1 MPAVTAAMITGGSAV
16 FGDILGAWGQ
26 SQTNAQNY
34 QMFKE
39 NLAWQ
44 EHMSNTAE
52 QRRFAD
58 YKAACVN
65 PLLVTSSQGAST
77 PSISTPQNENPM
89 SSFGQLGQQAAT
101 ALQLQRM
108 KADIDNVNADT
119 DQKKGDTKPS
129 GPSVEVEDADGN
141 VTKGYA
147 NGSPYGKAMLRRAI
161 NDADTAGE
169 TLDLVKEQIRKTRSE
184 SDLNDLAQV
193 LSRLDIKK
201 ARELYPLLVQ
211 YQREVNSS
219 AHSAALVDKADAN
232 VNGGKVGTAIKA
244 VEKAK
249 DLMNPLSGGFN
260 RFRRTGPH
268 F

>member
-1 MPAVTAAMITGGSAV
+1 MPVVTAAAITGGSAI

-34 QMFKE
+34 KMFKE
-39 NLAWQ
+39 NMAWQ

-58 YKAACVN
+58 YKAAGVN

-89 SSFGQLGQQAAT
+89 ASFNQLGQQAAS

-108 KADIDNVNADT
+108 RADIDNVNADT
-119 DQKKGDTKPS
+119 EQKKGDTKPS
-129 GPSVEVEDADGN
+129 GAGVDVEDDQGN
-141 VTKGYA
+141 VTRGYA
-147 NGSPYGKAMLRRAI
+147 NGSPYGKAQLRQAI
-161 NDADTAGE
+161 AQADTAGE
-169 TLDLVKEQIRKTRSE
+169 SFNLVKQQIRKTKSE
-184 SDLNDLAQV
+184 ADLNDLAQV

-211 YQREVNSS
+211 YQREINSS
-219 AHSAALVDKADAN
+219 AHSAAAVDKADAA
-232 VNGGKVGTAIKA
+232 VNGGKVGTVVKAI
-244 VEKAK
+244 EKAK
-249 DLMNPLSGGFN
+249 DLSNPIGGRG
-260 RFRRTGPH
+260 RFPH
-268 F
+268 RVFP